1 MTDIDPA
8 ETQEWR
14 DALAAV
20 LEFEGEARTEFLLDQ
35 VLEEAQRLGSRV
47 PFSATTPYV
56 NTVAVSDEPTHP
68 ATATS
73 STASA
78 P

>member
-35 VLEEAQRLGSRV
+35 VLEEAQRLGSGCRSR
-47 PFSATTPYV
+47 PRRR
-56 NTVAVSDEPTHP
+56 
-68 ATATS
+68 TS
-73 STASA
+73 TRSR
-78 P
+78 